1 MSNTHR
7 ITLDTPTG
15 DQIMDIKPQS
25 GGQIMPKEAQLGDQ
39 IMSHSTPWRSN
50 YATKSLKNTRTK

>member
-1 MSNTHR
+1 M
-7 ITLDTPTG
+7 DTPTG